1 MIFNNVATN
10 FHLTIP
16 KLNSEKIKDISEH
29 FYLKNYSCSKS
40 LSNLD
45 DWISY
50 YYTYGKFPGSND
62 LISIPYIKNPYFLKT
77 DEHLSPATLHEKFY
91 NSDFIGL
98 SSFQALC
105 ALNIYLGGDK
115 TISGLAYSEFLQNM
129 TYQALSQEKDNM
141 ELAFDQG
148 TNLAQ
153 SIVNALNEVV
163 TKESE
168 FSNDVSDRVNNALD
182 VTFALQDESEKFID
196 SKPRHSSTPLS
207 KKEVNEI
214 YEQEK
219 EDYLKVAFQVN
230 AENLDAAAERSKID
244 NEKLYQEIVNPHPG
258 LVLDNKIDVDEIET
272 DENNLSQSTQKR
284 LNETLEQAKKKINS
298 SYFPAPIIDI
308 SPNNT
313 TFTEQ
318 NTVEDIYI
326 DDSLQSLTKPIQ
338 FPQPTTNDRKDFE
351 LNLKDDQMVIFK
363 SPFLDTS
370 ISIEKDDLNKILE
383 NIAEDLDSNLQTLDM
398 NASEKQ
404 DTKQKK
410 VIVKNIIQKLNR
422 TPNKQIQ
429 KQLESQ
435 KWLQS
440 LVDDALRIDNFF
452 PFGHYSGYV
461 HDNKFKNVTKRKK
474 RRQKIMPMTWVESE
488 EPNVNALLPT
498 DKRQSI
504 QSAKKIF
511 SNIIKNVPPENYK
524 KFKIDYTPQENL
536 TLDDQDEF

>member
-29 FYLKNYSCSKS
+29 FYLKNYSYSKS

-129 TYQALSQEKDNM
+129 TYQALSQENDNI

-148 TNLAQ
+148 TNLTQ

-230 AENLDAAAERSKID
+230 AENLDAAAER
-244 NEKLYQEIVNPHPG
+244 
-258 LVLDNKIDVDEIET
+258 
-272 DENNLSQSTQKR
+272 
-284 LNETLEQAKKKINS
+284 
-298 SYFPAPIIDI
+298 
-308 SPNNT
+308 
-313 TFTEQ
+313 
-318 NTVEDIYI
+318 
-326 DDSLQSLTKPIQ
+326 
-338 FPQPTTNDRKDFE
+338 
-351 LNLKDDQMVIFK
+351 
-363 SPFLDTS
+363 
-370 ISIEKDDLNKILE
+370 
-383 NIAEDLDSNLQTLDM
+383 
-398 NASEKQ
+398 
-404 DTKQKK
+404 
-410 VIVKNIIQKLNR
+410 
-422 TPNKQIQ
+422 
-429 KQLESQ
+429 
-435 KWLQS
+435 
-440 LVDDALRIDNFF
+440 
-452 PFGHYSGYV
+452 
-461 HDNKFKNVTKRKK
+461 
-474 RRQKIMPMTWVESE
+474 
-488 EPNVNALLPT
+488 
-498 DKRQSI
+498 
-504 QSAKKIF
+504 
-511 SNIIKNVPPENYK
+511 
-524 KFKIDYTPQENL
+524 
-536 TLDDQDEF
+536 